1 MKLNNNIANKF
12 GALVSIAFVIATEE
26 RENNP
31 EIEKLSM
38 ELLNIIMNV
47 KRGSPYDGTHIADKL
62 MDLYMQSI
70 YVEIG
75 VYQPGASYSQSILDN
90 LAQEVADNANE
101 SERQYCFDTL
111 RSFVNKLADSLNR
124 PELIMAFMGP
134 LTKWA

>member
-12 GALVSIAFVIATEE
+12 GALVSIAFIIATEE

-38 ELLNIIMNV
+38 EFLDIIMNV

-70 YVEIG
+70 YAEIG

-101 SERQYCFDTL
+101 SERQYCLDTL